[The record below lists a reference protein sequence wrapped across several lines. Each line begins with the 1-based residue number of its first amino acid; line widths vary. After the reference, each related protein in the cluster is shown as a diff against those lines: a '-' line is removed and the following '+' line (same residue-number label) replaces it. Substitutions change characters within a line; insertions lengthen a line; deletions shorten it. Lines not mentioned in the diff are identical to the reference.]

1 MNESDQSAVGRHE
14 PRWHAS
20 LAVLLALLLYITL
33 PPRLTIG
40 PAWAAPLLV
49 LAILV
54 PLSIVAPRR
63 HEETRLI
70 RFWGIVLI
78 AIVNFFNVASVLLLI
93 NSFFHPVKVAAL
105 QSAAVLLRQGMQIW
119 LTNIL
124 VFALWFWELDGGG
137 PEARAHVRGATG
149 LKNADF
155 LFPQMQLAMVGGKS
169 SPCVDP
175 HWKASFFDYLYTAF
189 TNATA
194 FSPTDTMPL
203 GHWAK
208 FLMLAEAMISL
219 ITIAIVLARAVS
231 LIQ

>member
-1 MNESDQSAVGRHE
+1 MSASRESLGVRHE

-20 LAVLLALLLYITL
+20 VAVLLALILYITL

-40 PAWAAPLLV
+40 PTWVPPLLV

-54 PLSIVAPRR
+54 PLSIVSPRR
-63 HEETRLI
+63 HLETRKM
-70 RFWGIVLI
+70 RFWSILLI
-78 AIVNFFNVASVLLLI
+78 AIVNFFNATSVVLLI
-93 NSFFHPVKVAAL
+93 NGFFHPPAKAATP
-105 QSAAVLLRQGMQIW
+105 SAAVLLEHGMQVW

-137 PEARAHVRGATG
+137 PDARAHARAATD
-149 LKNADF
+149 LENADF
-155 LFPQMQLAMVGGKS
+155 LFPQMQVSMVSGAEMK
-169 SPCVDP
+169 CIDAL
-175 HWKASFFDYLYTAF
+175 WKPNFFDYLYVAF

-203 GHWAK
+203 SGWAK
-208 FLMLAEAMISL
+208 FLMLVEALISL

-231 LIQ
+231 LI

>member
-1 MNESDQSAVGRHE
+1 MNEPTQSAIGQHE

-20 LAVLLALLLYITL
+20 VAVLLALALYITL

-40 PAWAAPLLV
+40 PVWVAPLLV

-54 PLSIVAPRR
+54 PLSIVSPRR
-63 HEETRLI
+63 HRETRRT
-70 RFWGIVLI
+70 RFWGILSI
-78 AIVNFFNVASVLLLI
+78 AIVNFFNAASVLLLI
-93 NSFFHPVKVAAL
+93 NSFFHPVKAAAL
-105 QSAAVLLRQGMQIW
+105 QSAAVLLRHGMQIW
-119 LTNIL
+119 ITNIL

-137 PEARAHVRGATG
+137 PEARAHAQAATNV
-149 LKNADF
+149 KNADF
-155 LFPQMQLAMVGGKS
+155 LFPQMQLAMVGGGS

-175 HWKASFFDYLYTAF
+175 RWKATFFDYLYTAF

-203 GHWAK
+203 SRWAK
-208 FLMLAEAMISL
+208 FLMLTEAMISL

>member
-1 MNESDQSAVGRHE
+1 MGDPKARAGGKHE

-20 LAVLLALLLYITL
+20 IAVLLALILYITL

-40 PAWAAPLLV
+40 PAWVAPLLV

-63 HEETRLI
+63 HQETRSL
-70 RFWGIVLI
+70 RFWGISLI

-93 NSFFHPVKVAAL
+93 NGFFHPVKAAAL
-105 QSAAVLLRQGMQIW
+105 QSAAVLLRHGVQIW

-124 VFALWFWELDGGG
+124 VFALWYWELDGGG
-137 PEARAHVRGATG
+137 PETRAHARAATD
-149 LKNADF
+149 LKDADF
-155 LFPQMQLAMVGGKS
+155 LFPQMQLAIVGGGS

-175 HWKASFFDYLYTAF
+175 LWKPNFFDYLYLAF
-189 TNATA
+189 TDATA

-203 GHWAK
+203 SGWAK
-208 FLMLAEAMISL
+208 FLMLAEAMVSL
-219 ITIAIVLARAVS
+219 ITIAVVLARAVS